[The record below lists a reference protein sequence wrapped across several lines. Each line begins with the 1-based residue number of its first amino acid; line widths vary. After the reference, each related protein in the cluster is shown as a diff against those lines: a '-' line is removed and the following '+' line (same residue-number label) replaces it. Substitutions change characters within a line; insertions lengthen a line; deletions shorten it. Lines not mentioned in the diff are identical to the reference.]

1 MISKDNITGIILAGG
16 RGSRLGFDKGLLLD
30 NGITLIGRAIN
41 VLSGHCNK
49 LIISSNN
56 LEYNKFGIERV
67 PDILEKNG
75 PMMGI
80 YSSLIASTTKHN
92 LVLAVDNIFVDAA
105 FYEYVLSKLDG
116 SIVALPF
123 IDKQYFEPL
132 VGYYSKE
139 ILPDMKRMVYQN
151 NLKLPDLLEI
161 IQVLKLNVQ
170 DDYPAYFDDYFRS
183 INLPE
188 DLLILRNSS

>member
-30 NGITLIGRAIN
+30 NGITLIERAIN

>member
-30 NGITLIGRAIN
+30 NGITLIERAIN

-105 FYEYVLSKLDG
+105 LFTTLCKYGLTTIVDG
-116 SIVALPF
+116 V
-123 IDKQYFEPL
+123 
-132 VGYYSKE
+132 
-139 ILPDMKRMVYQN
+139 
-151 NLKLPDLLEI
+151 
-161 IQVLKLNVQ
+161 
-170 DDYPAYFDDYFRS
+170 
-183 INLPE
+183 
-188 DLLILRNSS
+188 SSSG